1 MTLGSQALGPP
12 WVGRGLLALEVGG
25 VVPKRGFLKSCCQ
38 WQNKLSKNNGK

>member
-12 WVGRGLLALEVGG
+12 RVGRGRLALGG
-25 VVPKRGFLKSCCQ
+25 VVPQRGFLKSCSQ